1 MDLFEEKSN
10 NGGVSM
16 LMKWGFRAPLRGCS
30 LFRHGATKQV
40 PLRQRRFVPHVEAQT
55 PRRDR
60 FLTIL
65 SSFQVQFTEVN
76 LK

>member
-30 LFRHGATKQV
+30 LFRHGATKQAH
-40 PLRQRRFVPHVEAQT
+40 LRQRRFVPHVETQT

-60 FLTIL
+60 FLTIVC
-65 SSFQVQFTEVN
+65 SFQVGCTVH
-76 LK
+76 